1 MKSGL
6 GRTGVTWMAALA
18 VVLLMGAPAAAEQG
32 ASLSGTVTR
41 AGSGDALAGATVIL
55 EELRRTTR
63 TAVDGSYRF
72 DGLTPGVY
80 HLSVRAE
87 GYSSRRAEIDV
98 PASGATLNVEVE
110 FDLHFYEVVSVS
122 PSPRPQFESYQPTS
136 VLAGQDLAKQLEGTI
151 GATLASQPGVAMR
164 ALGSGPARPVIRGL
178 DGDRVVVLQDGQRTG
193 DISSQSGDHGV
204 VVNPASAERIE
215 VVRGPATLLYGASA
229 IGGLVNVITDQIP
242 AAPVRGASG
251 RFTFDA
257 GSNAE
262 EGAGAGDVHFGNGTW
277 ALHLGGGGR
286 RVGEFSTPDGLVEN
300 SQSRSG
306 FFSVGGAWTG
316 ARTYVGASVAYDDTK
331 YGIPLLPHEDEDG
344 HDDEEEGEHEEEEE
358 EVPITLTPKRQA
370 FTLRS
375 GGQNL
380 DGFVSSYRATLGVKR
395 YEHTEFEGDEVGT
408 IFGNDTVEAEVLL
421 SHRPSGRL
429 TGTLGGWFH
438 NRQFEAI
445 GPEALSP
452 PVDQRNVAVFFYE
465 EMTWPHATLQFGG
478 RLDRV
483 SFEPEDD
490 LPARDFT
497 NVSGSVGLLLRPQA
511 ASDNLVIAT
520 SVAHAS
526 RNPALEELYFFGT
539 HFGNRSFE
547 IGDPNLDSE
556 RALGID
562 VSLRART
569 GRFRGEFTVFR
580 NDVQD
585 FIFRSPLTEDEFEA
599 REEEFEE
606 RFGGHGEE
614 EEDGHGHE
622 GDFPFVE
629 FVGADSVLW
638 GFEAHAD
645 VDLGAGLSAEFT
657 YDWVRGQLKA
667 TSRPLPRI
675 PPYRLITGLRYQRNA
690 FQFGGSMTIAG
701 EQNRVSGAETLTD
714 GYTVFRGFAAY
725 SFEAGGVLNTVTA
738 RLENATDTLYR
749 NHLNFRKDDLPEM
762 GRNFRLVYTLG
773 F

>member
-1 MKSGL
+1 MAVLALGLLAAVPVAAQSG
-6 GRTGVTWMAALA
+6 
-18 VVLLMGAPAAAEQG
+18 
-32 ASLSGTVTR
+32 SLTGTVTR
-41 AGSGDALAGATVIL
+41 AGSSDPLAGAAVVI
-55 EELRRTTR
+55 EELRREVR
-63 TAVDGSYRF
+63 TAGDGSYRF
-72 DGLTPGVY
+72 ENLVPGVY
-80 HLSVRAE
+80 HVAVRAE
-87 GYSSRRAEIDV
+87 GYNSRRAEIEV
-98 PASGATLNVEVE
+98 TAAGAELNIEVE
-110 FDLHFYEVVSVS
+110 FDLHFYEILSVS
-122 PSPRPQFESYQPTS
+122 PTPRAQFESYQPTS
-136 VLAGQDLAKQLEGTI
+136 VLAGQELAQQLEGTI
-151 GATLASQPGVAMR
+151 GATLASEPGVATR

-215 VVRGPATLLYGASA
+215 VVRGPATLLYGANA

-242 AAPVRGASG
+242 TAPVRGTAG

-262 EGAGAGDVHFGNGTW
+262 EGAGAGDLHFGNGTW
-277 ALHLGGGGR
+277 AMHLGGGGR
-286 RVGEFSTPDGLVEN
+286 RVGEFSTPDGRVEN
-300 SQSRSG
+300 SQSRAG

-316 ARTYVGASVAYDDTK
+316 ARTYVGASFAYDDTK
-331 YGIPLLPHEDEDG
+331 YGIPFLPHDDEDEDD
-344 HDDEEEGEHEEEEE
+344 HEEEGEDNEEEEGHGD
-358 EVPITLTPKRQA
+358 VPITLTPKRQA

-380 DGFVSSYRATLGVKR
+380 DGLFSSYRATLGVKR
-395 YEHTEFEGDEVGT
+395 YEHTELEGDEVGT
-408 IFGNDTVEAEVLL
+408 VFNNDTVEAEVLL

-429 TGTLGGWFH
+429 TGTVGGWFH

-452 PVDQRNVAVFFYE
+452 PVDQRNVALFLYE

-483 SFEPEDD
+483 TFEPEED
-490 LPARDFT
+490 LPSRDFT

-526 RNPALEELYFFGT
+526 RNPALEELYFYGT

-547 IGDPNLDSE
+547 IGNPDLDSE
-556 RALGID
+556 RALGVD

-569 GRFRGEFTVFR
+569 GRVRGEFTVFR
-580 NDVQD
+580 NDIKD
-585 FIFRSPLTEDEFEA
+585 FIYRNPLTEDEFEA
-599 REEEFEE
+599 REEEFED

-614 EEDGHGHE
+614 EDEGHGHE
-622 GDFPFVE
+622 GEFPFVE

-675 PPYRLITGLRYQRNA
+675 PPYRMITGLRYQRNA
-690 FQFGGSMTIAG
+690 FQVGGSMTVAG
-701 EQNRVSGAETLTD
+701 EQNRVSGAETMTD
-714 GYTVFRGFAAY
+714 GYTVFRGFASY
-725 SFEAGGVLNTVTA
+725 SFEASGVLNTITA
-738 RLENATDTLYR
+738 RVENATDTLYR
-749 NHLNFRKDDLPEM
+749 NHLNYLKDDLPEM